1 MPLFGFLDIKTIITI
16 IHVTGAML
24 GAGGALVS
32 DGLFFTSIKDGRL
45 SNTEIRFLKL
55 TSTLIWLGLGVLIL
69 SGIALFLLDPVYYLA
84 SSKFLAK
91 ISIVGIIAINGLFF
105 HFIHTPRM
113 ENARGEYLPRYGTFL
128 RQSKPLFVSGA
139 VSLTSWLCTLA
150 LGSIKSI
157 PYPYTTIM
165 LWYGIILAGA
175 MLSAIIVERI
185 VLKRK

>member
-1 MPLFGFLDIKTIITI
+1 MPLFGFLDIKTILTI
-16 IHVTGAML
+16 IHVIGAVL

-55 TSTLIWLGLGVLIL
+55 TSTLIWLGLGILIL
-69 SGIALFLLDPVYYLA
+69 SGIALFALDPAYYLA

-91 ISIVGIIAINGLFF
+91 ISIVGVIAVNGLFF
-105 HFIHTPRM
+105 HFIHTPHM
-113 ENARGEYLPRYGTFL
+113 EHARGEYLPRYGTFL

-165 LWYGIILAGA
+165 LWYGVILAIA

-185 VLKRK
+185 VLKRR